1 MTVELTLLALAAF
14 AAGLV
19 DAVAGGGG
27 LLQLPALFAVYP
39 EAHAATLFGTNK
51 GASVWGTAAAALQY
65 GRRVRL
71 PRACLLGAL
80 PTALLFAW
88 AGAAAVSQL
97 PAAWLRPGVLVTLVL
112 VAVYT
117 LRRRELGLHH
127 APRLAGGRE
136 ALAGAALGAGIG
148 FYDGI
153 FGPGTGSFLVFALVR
168 GFGYDFLHASATAK
182 LINVATNVAALTLFA
197 GTGHVWWQTA
207 GVMAVCNVAGSLVGS
222 HAALRGGAVF
232 VRRLFLL
239 VTSALILKMGLDL
252 LRLAG

>member
-1 MTVELTLLALAAF
+1 MTLELTLLALAAF

-51 GASVWGTAAAALQY
+51 GASVWGT
-65 GRRVRL
+65 
-71 PRACLLGAL
+71 
-80 PTALLFAW
+80 
-88 AGAAAVSQL
+88 AAAVSQL

-239 VTSALILKMGLDL
+239 VTSALILKMGVDL